1 VNFLRSQILSITSY
15 CRYFL
20 PIKTYRHP
28 ALKVFAL
35 ASAVYDASA
44 IFAAKIQNLF
54 ENITICHKI
63 IHNLIVCATERVKL
77 PWNSLAIAKWF
88 GSFSQCLYL
97 CTKKMDK
104 KAIENILKSEEM
116 LERFVETLVD
126 EVNNDDEAYDKKGR
140 QLLELCLTDENADD
154 FFIAICGWSVDS
166 LMNKMGNQ

>member
-1 VNFLRSQILSITSY
+1 
-15 CRYFL
+15 
-20 PIKTYRHP
+20 
-28 ALKVFAL
+28 
-35 ASAVYDASA
+35 
-44 IFAAKIQNLF
+44 
-54 ENITICHKI
+54 
-63 IHNLIVCATERVKL
+63 
-77 PWNSLAIAKWF
+77 
-88 GSFSQCLYL
+88 
-97 CTKKMDK
+97 MDK